1 MTGTELSERLL
12 NSSLREELSR
22 ALPVWL
28 GGQRW
33 FGGKARAIESAS
45 VVECLPLTAGCL
57 SLAAVRYADGGS
69 ETYLLVLAAAGHG
82 QVDPSSGSAARV
94 VLNTTINRQGVTLY
108 DAWAEPA
115 VARELLNLVAAA
127 GRVEGIDGSVSARP
141 TGALAEVDLDTAR
154 SRVKLV
160 GADQSNSSLAYGEQL
175 ILKLFRRL
183 EEGLSP
189 DLELT
194 EYLTDRVGFPHTA
207 PLAGAIEY
215 VREGQEPRT
224 IAMLQRY
231 VPNQGDAWSA
241 TLADLKTLCGRLA
254 ETPSPAGQ
262 QSHVATPLA
271 ELLSAPPAATDRT
284 RWERPHLLGKR
295 TGQLHLALASDSARR
310 SFAPEPLS
318 IEWQRALAEAVDK
331 LTRRTLRLLEERLD
345 ALAPADRVLAASVVG
360 DEQWLLR
367 RLAEFAARPIA
378 GLRIRCHGDY
388 HLGQVLWT
396 GDDFTIIDFEG
407 EPTRSLAE
415 RREKHSPLKDV
426 AGMLRSFDYARHVA
440 LAEWRRK
447 EQRDDASSVAAG
459 LSQWLDEASRAFL
472 AGYRQEVDAGDLLPP
487 VEDLASRTELCG
499 VYLLEKA
506 VYELSYELNNRP
518 DWVSIPLAALAALIE

>member
-1 MTGTELSERLL
+1 
-12 NSSLREELSR
+12 
-22 ALPVWL
+22 
-28 GGQRW
+28 
-33 FGGKARAIESAS
+33 
-45 VVECLPLTAGCL
+45 
-57 SLAAVRYADGGS
+57 
-69 ETYLLVLAAAGHG
+69 
-82 QVDPSSGSAARV
+82 
-94 VLNTTINRQGVTLY
+94 
-108 DAWAEPA
+108 
-115 VARELLNLVAAA
+115 
-127 GRVEGIDGSVSARP
+127 
-141 TGALAEVDLDTAR
+141 
-154 SRVKLV
+154 
-160 GADQSNSSLAYGEQL
+160 
-175 ILKLFRRL
+175 
-183 EEGLSP
+183 
-189 DLELT
+189 
-194 EYLTDRVGFPHTA
+194 LTDRVGFRHTA

-215 VREGQEPRT
+215 VRAGQEPRT

-241 TLADLKTLCGRLA
+241 TLADLKALCKRLA
-254 ETPSPAGQ
+254 ETSSPAGQ
-262 QSHVATPLA
+262 QSPVATPLA
-271 ELLSAPPAATDRT
+271 ELLSAPPAAIDQQ

-295 TGQLHLALASDSARR
+295 TGQMHLALASDHARR

-318 IEWQRALAEAVDK
+318 IEWQRALADGADK

-345 ALAPADRVLAASVVG
+345 ALAPADRKLAAAVIG
-360 DEQWLLR
+360 DQQRLLG

-472 AGYRQEVDAGDLLPP
+472 AGYREEVDASCLLPP
-487 VEDLASRTELCG
+487 VEDLASRAALCG
-499 VYLLEKA
+499 VYLVEKA

-518 DWVSIPLAALAALIE
+518 DWVSIPLAALVALAGEAE